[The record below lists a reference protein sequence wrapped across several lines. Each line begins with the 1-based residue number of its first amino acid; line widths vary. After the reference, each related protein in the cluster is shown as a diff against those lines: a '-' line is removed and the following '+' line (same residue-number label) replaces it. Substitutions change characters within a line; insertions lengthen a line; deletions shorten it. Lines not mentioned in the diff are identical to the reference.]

1 MGSYL
6 HGTRGFANQI
16 FINHRISCFIETNK
30 REVFN
35 NISDWEIKNL
45 MLLMG
50 NIRPSNIRKA
60 HFKSIDFSSIPLL
73 HQNLFSNFGFPIND
87 GVRLEESNLIT
98 IRTTGKLSN
107 NYYYSRFKS
116 KKYF

>member
-16 FINHRISCFIETNK
+16 FINHRISCFIESNK
-30 REVFN
+30 REAS
-35 NISDWEIKNL
+35 NISDWDFKNL

-50 NIRPSNIRKA
+50 NIRPSDIRKT
-60 HFKSIDFSSIPLL
+60 HFKSIYFSSIPLL

-87 GVRLEESNLIT
+87 DVQLEESNLIT

-107 NYYYSRFKS
+107 NYFCSRLKS

>member
-6 HGTRGFANQI
+6 LMTRGFANQI
-16 FINHRISCFIETNK
+16 FINHRISCFIESNK
-30 REVFN
+30 REATY
-35 NISDWEIKNL
+35 ISYWEIKNI

-50 NIRPSNIRKA
+50 NIRPSDIRKT